1 MKIYVCIKHVPDT
14 AANIK
19 VVKETSFDETVKF
32 VLNPYDEFAVEEAV
46 QTVKKFGGEVVI
58 VTIGK
63 AAAAN
68 TLRSALAVGADRGI
82 LVNTDGKA
90 LDSIQTARTLKAAI
104 IKDGQPDLIFMG
116 KQSIDVEGMQTGYH
130 LAAALDM
137 PFVSNVTEL
146 SLEGSKVT
154 AARELGGGAK
164 EILEMESPCIIAATK
179 GLNEPRYPKLPDIMK
194 AKKKKV
200 DEVALDSLADVPQE
214 AVVKLVKLEPVPDRG
229 QAKILN
235 GDVASSVKELLR
247 LLKEEA
253 KVL

>member
-46 QTVKKFGGEVVI
+46 QTVQKFGGEVVV

-63 AAAAN
+63 AAAMN
-68 TLRSALAVGADRGI
+68 SLRSALAVGADRGI

-146 SLEGSKVT
+146 SLEGNKVV

-164 EILEMESPCIIAATK
+164 EILEMESPCVIAATK

-200 DEVALDSLADVPQE
+200 EEVALGSLADVPQE
-214 AVVKLVKLEPVPDRG
+214 AVVQLVKLEPVPDRG
-229 QAKILN
+229 QARILN